1 MSAYIRSEREELE
14 EKLDLLYEERER
26 TIDNEELFKAICS
39 KIAAIELKF
48 FTWDNRDR
56 WNRQSRLVPRLS
68 MEMITIN

>member
-1 MSAYIRSEREELE
+1 MNAYVRSEREDLE
-14 EKLDLLYEERER
+14 EKLELLYKERREA
-26 TIDNEELFKAICS
+26 IGNEEKFKAICS

-56 WNRQSRLVPRLS
+56 WNRQSRLVPRFS